1 MIDTL
6 STQYPQAPAAIQT
19 LFQANEIA
27 EIQIGCSSAKV
38 YSIRDGGRTLYLK
51 TYPRSP
57 HFSFSHE
64 VLILQWLTDKL
75 PVPRVQSYLTDTE
88 YEYLLL
94 SEVPGDNCVDAMA
107 RLDNDRL
114 VELLALG
121 LRQIHQVNIAQCPFD
136 ERIESKLERAHHRV
150 QHGLVDE
157 DDFDDE
163 RLGMTAPEVYAA
175 LEERRPTEQ
184 DLVFTHGD
192 YCMPNILLKGERISG
207 FIDLD
212 RAGIADRYNDL
223 AIASRSIAYNLGKD
237 YERRFFLAYG
247 IENVDEKKIEYYRMM
262 DELF

>member
-1 MIDTL
+1 MDTL
-6 STQYPQAPAAIQT
+6 SAQYPHAPAVIQT
-19 LFQANEIA
+19 LFNTKVITEIN
-27 EIQIGCSSAKV
+27 IGCSSATV
-38 YSIRDGGRTLYLK
+38 YQILDGECALYLK
-51 TYPRSP
+51 IYPRSP
-57 HFSFSHE
+57 YFSFSHE
-64 VLILQWLTDKL
+64 VSILQWLTDKL
-75 PVPRVQSYLTDTE
+75 PVPRVKSYLTDTQ

-114 VELLALG
+114 VELLAFG

-136 ERIESKLERAHHRV
+136 ECIESKLERARYRV

-163 RLGMTAPEVYAA
+163 RLGMTAQEVYAA

-192 YCMPNILLKGERISG
+192 YCMPNILLQGERISG

-223 AIASRSIAYNLGKD
+223 AIASRSIAYNLGTA
-237 YERRFFLAYG
+237 YEQQFFLSYG
-247 IENVDEKKIEYYRMM
+247 IENIDEEKIEYYRMM